1 MIVLGG
7 KAYVFLNEDTEVQGS
22 VDSWT
27 TSAHLQG
34 ARLTSKLLLFAFLA
48 QFIDLLDV
56 LCLFPDQSTRGTNLS
71 DLIE

>member
-7 KAYVFLNEDTEVQGS
+7 KTYIFLSEHTEVQGS
-22 VDSWT
+22 VNSQT
-27 TSAHLQG
+27 RSAHLRG
-34 ARLTSKLLLFAFLA
+34 ARLISKGLLFAFLA

-56 LCLFPDQSTRGTNLS
+56 LCLFPDQPIRITNLS